1 VQEKQNSKAGRQRKA
16 YGRYMS
22 SLYTLLNY
30 EVRFLEQSI
39 D

>member
-1 VQEKQNSKAGRQRKA
+1 VQEKQNSKVGRQRNA
-16 YGRYMS
+16 NGRYMS

-30 EVRFLEQSI
+30 EVWFLEQSI